1 MPSSEYFIHDKVP
14 DYLRVNIKS
23 RHECLLGNESKF
35 QGSLIRLWTTN
46 WPRCRLGLAAV
57 DAKDFSG
64 VSLALPN
71 QQGNLVLNTLES
83 LNRYID
89 CSVLMVIYFFTKY

>member
-1 MPSSEYFIHDKVP
+1 MPSSEYFIHDNVP
-14 DYLRVNIKS
+14 DYLRVNFK
-23 RHECLLGNESKF
+23 CLLGNESKF

-64 VSLALPN
+64 VSLAL
-71 QQGNLVLNTLES
+71 QI
-83 LNRYID
+83 NRATWFK
-89 CSVLMVIYFFTKY
+89 YFEKP

>member
-64 VSLALPN
+64 VSLALQIN
-71 QQGNLVLNTLES
+71 RATWFYILWKVLTGT
-83 LNRYID
+83 IVP
-89 CSVLMVIYFFTKY
+89 C